1 MTFVIP
7 YRDRASHL
15 NQFLKHYRRLFPDA
29 YFLVVEQSWSKLF
42 NRAMLFNVGILE
54 HPSDYYIF
62 HDVDMLVQGLPD
74 YSKPINPTHLATH
87 ASQFGNKMPFED
99 YFGGVVLMTDDHVKK
114 VNGWSNRFWGWSSE
128 DNEMQM
134 HIERMGLK
142 IDRREHYY
150 FSLPHPRSHPTGFDS
165 VKMEEAK
172 IVRPYWDGLSA
183 TKYTAI
189 NTIEFNQGRKITVEL

>member
-54 HPSDYYIF
+54 QPSDYYIF
-62 HDVDMLVQGLPD
+62 HDVDMLVQGVPD
-74 YSKPINPTHLATH
+74 YSKPTNPTHLATH

-114 VNGWSNRFWGWSSE
+114 VNGWSNRFEGWGGE
-128 DNEMQM
+128 ENEMHH
-134 HIERMGLK
+134 HILRNGLT
-142 IDRREHYY
+142 IDRREHSY
-150 FSLPHPRSHPTGFDS
+150 FSLPHPRSHPTGFIPE
-165 VKMEEAK
+165 KMAMAEEK
-172 IVRPYWDGLSA
+172 RPYWDGLNA
-183 TKYTAI
+183 TKHTLV